1 MKCIGY
7 VEVSITFIGLVKILN
22 NSAFRN
28 VNPTNQIACS
38 QRVIIAVLCGPKK
51 KKYLVNQTLSFVSVT
66 TQIGLFTSIS
76 KNLK

>member
-7 VEVSITFIGLVKILN
+7 AEVSITFIGLVKILD

-51 KKYLVNQTLSFVSVT
+51 KYLVNQTLSIVSVT